1 MGCSKSSFKRE
12 VYSNTIIPQET
23 RQMSNN
29 LTLHLK
35 QLDKEWRQQQQNA
48 KLVEIN
54 YKDQSRNEKEMK
66 KLIVKTN
73 KTKS

>member
-23 RQMSNN
+23 RQISNN

-35 QLDKEWRQQQQNA
+35 QLEKEWRQQQQNA